1 MSKPW
6 KPRLVQHHRPWRPRR
21 TRNFRSLRLREWLP
35 SLATLGLAC
44 GLVLAYRTMPLPALD
59 GAAEGVLVEDVWAVR
74 VIDGDTLEYRGE
86 RIRIADINTPEV
98 SSPGCASEAAL
109 GAEATRRLEALI
121 EAGPFTLAPAADGR
135 DEDVY
140 GRKLR
145 IVARDGRSLG
155 ATLVDE
161 GLAHEW
167 RGYKQSWCD
176 GAA

>member
-6 KPRLVQHHRPWRPRR
+6 KPRPAQGRRFYRPRL
-21 TRNFRSLRLREWLP
+21 TRNVRSRRLREWLP

-44 GLVLAYRTMPLPALD
+44 ALVLAYRTTPLPLRE

-74 VIDGDTLEYRGE
+74 VIDGDTIQYRGQ

-98 SSPGCASEAAL
+98 SSPACASEAAL
-109 GAEATRRLEALI
+109 GAEATRRLEELLA
-121 EAGPFTLAPAADGR
+121 AGPVTFAPATDGR

-155 ATLVDE
+155 ETLVEE

-167 RGYKQSWCD
+167 RGYKRSWCEGD
-176 GAA
+176 D